1 MMQSLFDLKN
11 KTVLITGASSGI
23 GKSAAIVCSRLG
35 ADCIL
40 VGRNE
45 ARLEET
51 FKNLNDGNHCWF
63 ALDITNYSDLKSL
76 VEDAVSK
83 TNRISGFIHASGIE
97 VSFPL
102 EDTKLDS
109 YEKIFAVNVVAG
121 FELAKHI
128 IKKKNFNAD
137 GGSLV
142 FISSVMGSVG
152 SPKKSAYCSSK
163 GAITGGVKAMALE
176 LASRRIRVNS
186 ISPAMVNTGAGK
198 VLLAKINNEEKNE
211 IMKLHPLGIGKPD
224 DVAFSCAFLL
234 SDSAKLITGIDLKV
248 DGGYT
253 AR

>member
-1 MMQSLFDLKN
+1 MQSIFDLKN
-11 KTVLITGASSGI
+11 KTVLITGASCGI
-23 GKSAAIVCSRLG
+23 GKSAAIICNRLG

-45 ARLEET
+45 ERLKKT
-51 FKNLNDGNHCWF
+51 FEKLNDGKHCWF
-63 ALDITNYSDLKSL
+63 ALDITKYTEFKSL

-83 TNRISGFIHASGIE
+83 TGRISGFIHAAGIE
-97 VSFPL
+97 ALFPP
-102 EDTKLDS
+102 EISTS
-109 YEKIFAVNVVAG
+109 NHYEKIFAVNVIAG

-128 IKKKNFNAD
+128 IKKKSFNAD

-142 FISSVMGSVG
+142 FISSVMGAVG
-152 SPKKSAYCSSK
+152 NPEKSAYCCSK

-186 ISPAMVNTGAGK
+186 ISPAMVNTGATK
-198 VLLAKINNEEKNE
+198 VVLAKINAEEKNE
-211 IMKLHPLGIGKPD
+211 IMKSHPLGIGKPD
-224 DVAFSCAFLL
+224 DVAYSCAFLL

-253 AR
+253 AQ